1 MNRFI
6 VICFFA
12 TSCSLVLSISGAAN
26 IRVAV
31 KLDNSMEDTKGKI
44 LVTLKGLNGT
54 SNFTQDI
61 PLQEHMTD
69 IVKGSYYSKIVH
81 TPFDMT
87 LVNSTSVLF
96 RKKVMGNLL
105 GPNLIK
111 VHFVSIEELNGQAMD
126 RNSNNTAVCSPS
138 QVTILGRTQRF
149 CTNFNET
156 TLSISSVID
165 EIPVV
170 FGVKCGKIR
179 E

>member
-1 MNRFI
+1 MNKFI
-6 VICFFA
+6 VICFFGI
-12 TSCSLVLSISGAAN
+12 SCSLVLSVLGVGN

-31 KLDNSMEDTKGKI
+31 KLDGFMEDTKGKI

-61 PLQEHMTD
+61 PIQEHMTD
-69 IVKGSYYSKIVH
+69 IVKGSYYSRIIH

-87 LVNSTSVLF
+87 LVNSTTVLF
-96 RKKVMGNLL
+96 RKKVLGNLL

-111 VHFVSIEELNGQAMD
+111 VHFVSIEELTGQA
-126 RNSNNTAVCSPS
+126 NNTAVCSPS
-138 QVTILGRTQRF
+138 QVTILGKTQRF
-149 CTNFNET
+149 CTAFNET
-156 TLSISSVID
+156 TLSTFSVID
-165 EIPVV
+165 EIPAV